1 MSTQVSPLS
10 SYRGSSS
17 ALDRRGWNLAL
28 CFQEAFTA
36 IVRLKYRRQQD
47 VPSAESFR
55 LQMKQALHAAEQD
68 AVARGYTIEDVRL
81 AIFAVVAF
89 LDESVL
95 GCGHPAFADWAR
107 LPLQAEL
114 YDHQLAGEIFFKY
127 LQKALARGDSPEVAD
142 LLEVFYLC
150 LLLGFQGRYAAGGRG
165 DLHSI
170 MLSIREKMRRIRGP
184 GTALSPRGGI
194 PADAVRIA
202 QSDRLVKKLVIISW
216 IFAFVTAGLFLAFKF
231 LLANSLAQIAG

>member
-10 SYRGSSS
+10 SYRGSST

-28 CFQEAFTA
+28 CFQEIFTA
-36 IVRLKYRRQQD
+36 TVRLKYRQQN
-47 VPSAESFR
+47 VPSADSFR
-55 LQMKQALHAAEQD
+55 AQMKQALHAAEQD
-68 AVARGYTIEDVRL
+68 ALARGYKIDDIRRV
-81 AIFAVVAF
+81 IFAVVAF

-95 GCGHPAFADWAR
+95 SCRHPAFADWPR

-114 YDHQLAGEIFFKY
+114 YGNQLAGETFFEE
-127 LQKALARGDSPEVAD
+127 LQKVLTRGDSPEVAD
-142 LLEVFYLC
+142 VLEVFYLC

-170 MLSIREKMRRIRGP
+170 KGSIREKMRRIRGP

-194 PADAVRIA
+194 PADAVRVA
-202 QSDRLVKKLVIISW
+202 QSDKLVRKLMIGSW
-216 IFAFVTAGLFLAFKF
+216 ILIFLTAALFLVFKF
-231 LLANSLAQIAG
+231 VLMNNIAQISG